1 MSGTIGPSGVETIL
15 FADDEPAIRELAG
28 TYLTESGYKI
38 LMTSDG
44 LEALSVFQRKSAEI
58 DLVIVDLL
66 MPEIGGLQL
75 INEIR
80 KHNPG
85 IKIIVTTGQFVD
97 EPTTKIIQSQIQ
109 FFLSKPYDMVR
120 FLEIVRDVL
129 DEKQT

>member
-1 MSGTIGPSGVETIL
+1 
-15 FADDEPAIRELAG
+15 
-28 TYLTESGYKI
+28 
-38 LMTSDG
+38 MTSDG
-44 LEALSVFQRKSAEI
+44 LEALSVFHRKSAEI

-129 DEKQT
+129 DQKQT